1 LRVCCDT
8 NVVVSAVAT
17 RGICADLLNLVLA
30 EHELVLG
37 ETVLS
42 ELGPVLNRKMGIP
55 RAVVVELDAFLR
67 QRATVVPKPAQPLKT
82 ALDAAD
88 AAVLAEAAAGA
99 DVLVTGDQ
107 QLLELQHPPLP
118 ILTPRGLWDRL
129 RGSSPP

>member
-1 LRVCCDT
+1 VL
-8 NVVVSAVAT
+8 SAVAT
-17 RGICADLLNLVLA
+17 RGICADLMNLVLA

-42 ELGPVLNRKMGIP
+42 ELGRVLNRKMGIP
-55 RAVVVELDAFLR
+55 KVVIAELDAFLR
-67 QRATVVPKPAQPLKT
+67 QRATVIPKPDQPVET

-88 AAVLAEAAAGA
+88 AAVLTEAAAGA

-107 QLLELQHPPLP
+107 QLLELQHPPVPMLS
-118 ILTPRGLWDRL
+118 PRGLWDHL